1 MRDGKGWIVDFWLW
15 GGQGMSVLT
24 SLFVGGKVPR
34 DEHALWGRMSVQFH
48 SDLNVTAISCPKVG
62 NDVFQNEY

>member
-1 MRDGKGWIVDFWLW
+1 MEKDGLLTFGCG

-62 NDVFQNEY
+62 NYVFQNEY

>member
-1 MRDGKGWIVDFWLW
+1 
-15 GGQGMSVLT
+15 MSVLT

-48 SDLNVTAISCPKVG
+48 NDLNVTAISCPKVG
-62 NDVFQNEY
+62 NYVFQNEY